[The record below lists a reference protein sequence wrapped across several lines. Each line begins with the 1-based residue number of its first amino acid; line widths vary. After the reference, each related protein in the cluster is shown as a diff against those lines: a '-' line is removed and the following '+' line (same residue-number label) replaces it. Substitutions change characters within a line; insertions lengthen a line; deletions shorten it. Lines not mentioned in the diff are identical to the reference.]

1 MLGPDDLVLCGG
13 TLLHAGL
20 RELVE
25 AARAGGFTAV
35 SPWPVQVA
43 RTRSEGLGDADL
55 RRLLGDAG
63 LVIDALDP
71 LLTWLPGEALPPGD
85 WASEAELYALAER
98 LGARSINLA
107 QGFGSRLDRDRGAE
121 ALAGVCDRAREH
133 GLLVT
138 LEYLPWSGIPDA
150 RAALELVERA
160 GRTNLAV
167 LVDTW
172 HSFRGATGAAQLR
185 ALPGARIGGVQLS
198 DAPSAPAADLVR
210 ETMEARLL
218 PGAGDAP
225 LVEWLR
231 ILEDAGSRAP
241 VGVEVFSR
249 ELAALPPDEV
259 GRRCGAAARAVL
271 AAARTRSREHDP
283 LRGSAP

>member
-1 MLGPDDLVLCGG
+1 VLGPGDLVLCGG
-13 TLLHAGL
+13 TLLRADL
-20 RELVE
+20 LALLE
-25 AARAGGFTAV
+25 AARAGGFAAV
-35 SPWPVQVA
+35 SPWPAQVE
-43 RTRSEGLGDADL
+43 RSRAAGIGDAEVRARL
-55 RRLLGDAG
+55 RDAG
-63 LVIDALDP
+63 LVVDALDP

-85 WASEAELYALAER
+85 WATEVELYALAER

-107 QGFGSRLDRDRGAE
+107 QGFGARLDPDRGAE
-121 ALAGVCDRAREH
+121 ALAGVCDRARER

-150 RAALELVERA
+150 RTALALVERA
-160 GRTNLAV
+160 ARPNAAV
-167 LVDTW
+167 MVDAW
-172 HSFRGATGAAQLR
+172 HSFRGATDAAQLR

-198 DAPSAPAADLVR
+198 DAPAAPAADLVA

-231 ILEDAGSRAP
+231 ILDGAGSRAP
-241 VGVEVFSR
+241 IGVEVFSR
-249 ELAALPPDEV
+249 ELAALPPAEV

-271 AAARTRSREHDP
+271 SEARASSRGAAGPR
-283 LRGSAP
+283 